1 MKQYLKSYAVITLGS
16 VIYALSFDW
25 FVAPNQ
31 FAMGGVTGLA
41 QILHHWFPALTVG
54 AASALMNVPLFL
66 IGWKK
71 IGGHLLVSSL
81 YAMVVSSAAIDGLN
95 LLFDFQ
101 PMDPILAALF
111 GGGVMGVGLGLVFAQ
126 GATTGGTD
134 IVAKLLKLKWPWLPI
149 GKLVVVPDTAVM
161 LLVAL
166 TFGQLSAMLYGFIK
180 LYTCSKAMLTG
191 LQDEMICSGRL
202 DDLSMVHAGMT
213 ALLAACDKPSKH
225 TRVLAIF
232 DNEETGSGTKQGAG
246 SPILEHILRRI
257 VMTRG
262 GGEAQY
268 MRAVAGSF
276 MISADNAHGLHPNYV
291 SKYDP
296 TNHPVLGGGPCIK
309 VNANCKYMTDADSAA
324 AFRAVCDRAGVP
336 CQSFVNH
343 SDVAGGSTLGNI
355 LTSQIPLRGVDMGAP
370 VWAMHSACETASTA
384 DHIYTIKAFT
394 EFYSLY

>member
-1 MKQYLKSYAVITLGS
+1 MKQYLKSCAVITLGS

-95 LLFDFQ
+95 LLVDFQ

-180 LYTCSKAMLTG
+180 LYTCSKAMDTVLYGTV
-191 LQDEMICSGRL
+191 DS
-202 DDLSMVHAGMT
+202 
-213 ALLAACDKPSKH
+213 
-225 TRVLAIF
+225 RVAYIISDHWREL
-232 DNEETGSGTKQGAG
+232 SGTLLQSRGVTLLQAKGAYTGAEKQVLMIAFKQKE
-246 SPILEHILRRI
+246 IVDLKRRVYELDPEAFLI
-257 VMTRG
+257 VCDAR
-262 GGEAQY
+262 
-268 MRAVAGSF
+268 
-276 MISADNAHGLHPNYV
+276 D
-291 SKYDP
+291 
-296 TNHPVLGGGPCIK
+296 VLGNGF
-309 VNANCKYMTDADSAA
+309 SAY
-324 AFRAVCDRAGVP
+324 RREE
-336 CQSFVNH
+336 
-343 SDVAGGSTLGNI
+343 L
-355 LTSQIPLRGVDMGAP
+355 
-370 VWAMHSACETASTA
+370 
-384 DHIYTIKAFT
+384 
-394 EFYSLY
+394 

>member
-1 MKQYLKSYAVITLGS
+1 MKQYLKSCAVITLGS

-180 LYTCSKAMLTG
+180 LYTCSKAMDTVLYGTV
-191 LQDEMICSGRL
+191 DS
-202 DDLSMVHAGMT
+202 
-213 ALLAACDKPSKH
+213 
-225 TRVLAIF
+225 RVAYIISDHWREL
-232 DNEETGSGTKQGAG
+232 SGTLLQSRGVTLLQAKGAYTGAEKQVLMIAFKQKE
-246 SPILEHILRRI
+246 IVDLKRRVYELDPEAFLI
-257 VMTRG
+257 VCDAR
-262 GGEAQY
+262 
-268 MRAVAGSF
+268 
-276 MISADNAHGLHPNYV
+276 D
-291 SKYDP
+291 
-296 TNHPVLGGGPCIK
+296 VLGNGF
-309 VNANCKYMTDADSAA
+309 SAY
-324 AFRAVCDRAGVP
+324 RREE
-336 CQSFVNH
+336 
-343 SDVAGGSTLGNI
+343 L
-355 LTSQIPLRGVDMGAP
+355 
-370 VWAMHSACETASTA
+370 
-384 DHIYTIKAFT
+384 
-394 EFYSLY
+394 

>member
-111 GGGVMGVGLGLVFAQ
+111 GGGVMGVGLGPVFAQ

-180 LYTCSKAMLTG
+180 LYTCSKAMDTVLYGTV
-191 LQDEMICSGRL
+191 DS
-202 DDLSMVHAGMT
+202 
-213 ALLAACDKPSKH
+213 
-225 TRVLAIF
+225 RVAYIISDHWREL
-232 DNEETGSGTKQGAG
+232 SGTLLQSRGVTLLQAKGAYTGAEKQVLMIAFKQKE
-246 SPILEHILRRI
+246 IVDLKRRVYELDPEAFLI
-257 VMTRG
+257 VCDAR
-262 GGEAQY
+262 
-268 MRAVAGSF
+268 
-276 MISADNAHGLHPNYV
+276 D
-291 SKYDP
+291 
-296 TNHPVLGGGPCIK
+296 VLGNGF
-309 VNANCKYMTDADSAA
+309 SAY
-324 AFRAVCDRAGVP
+324 RREE
-336 CQSFVNH
+336 
-343 SDVAGGSTLGNI
+343 L
-355 LTSQIPLRGVDMGAP
+355 
-370 VWAMHSACETASTA
+370 
-384 DHIYTIKAFT
+384 
-394 EFYSLY
+394 

>member
-1 MKQYLKSYAVITLGS
+1 MKQYLKSCAVITLGS

-71 IGGHLLVSSL
+71 IGAHLLVSSL

-180 LYTCSKAMLTG
+180 LYTCSKAMDTVLYGTV
-191 LQDEMICSGRL
+191 DS
-202 DDLSMVHAGMT
+202 
-213 ALLAACDKPSKH
+213 
-225 TRVLAIF
+225 RVAYIISDHWREL
-232 DNEETGSGTKQGAG
+232 SGTLLQSRGVTLLQAKGAYTGAEKQVLMIAFKQKE
-246 SPILEHILRRI
+246 IVDLKRRVYELDPEAFLI
-257 VMTRG
+257 VCDAR
-262 GGEAQY
+262 
-268 MRAVAGSF
+268 
-276 MISADNAHGLHPNYV
+276 D
-291 SKYDP
+291 
-296 TNHPVLGGGPCIK
+296 VLGNGF
-309 VNANCKYMTDADSAA
+309 SAY
-324 AFRAVCDRAGVP
+324 RREE
-336 CQSFVNH
+336 
-343 SDVAGGSTLGNI
+343 L
-355 LTSQIPLRGVDMGAP
+355 
-370 VWAMHSACETASTA
+370 
-384 DHIYTIKAFT
+384 
-394 EFYSLY
+394 

>member
-41 QILHHWFPALTVG
+41 QILHYWFPTLTVG

-95 LLFDFQ
+95 LLVDFQ

-180 LYTCSKAMLTG
+180 LYTCSKAMDTVLYGTV
-191 LQDEMICSGRL
+191 DS
-202 DDLSMVHAGMT
+202 
-213 ALLAACDKPSKH
+213 
-225 TRVLAIF
+225 RVAYIISDHWREL
-232 DNEETGSGTKQGAG
+232 SGTLLQSRGVTLLQAKGAYTGAEKQVLMIAFKQKE
-246 SPILEHILRRI
+246 IVDLKRRVYELDPEAFLI
-257 VMTRG
+257 VCDAR
-262 GGEAQY
+262 
-268 MRAVAGSF
+268 
-276 MISADNAHGLHPNYV
+276 D
-291 SKYDP
+291 
-296 TNHPVLGGGPCIK
+296 VLGNGF
-309 VNANCKYMTDADSAA
+309 SAY
-324 AFRAVCDRAGVP
+324 RREE
-336 CQSFVNH
+336 
-343 SDVAGGSTLGNI
+343 L
-355 LTSQIPLRGVDMGAP
+355 
-370 VWAMHSACETASTA
+370 
-384 DHIYTIKAFT
+384 
-394 EFYSLY
+394 

>member
-180 LYTCSKAMLTG
+180 LYTCSKAMDTVLYGTV
-191 LQDEMICSGRL
+191 DS
-202 DDLSMVHAGMT
+202 
-213 ALLAACDKPSKH
+213 
-225 TRVLAIF
+225 RVAYIISDHWREL
-232 DNEETGSGTKQGAG
+232 SGTLLQSRGVTLLQAKGAYTGAEKQVLMIAFKQKE
-246 SPILEHILRRI
+246 IVDLKRRVYELDPEAFLI
-257 VMTRG
+257 VCDAR
-262 GGEAQY
+262 
-268 MRAVAGSF
+268 
-276 MISADNAHGLHPNYV
+276 D
-291 SKYDP
+291 
-296 TNHPVLGGGPCIK
+296 VLGNGF
-309 VNANCKYMTDADSAA
+309 SAY
-324 AFRAVCDRAGVP
+324 RREE
-336 CQSFVNH
+336 
-343 SDVAGGSTLGNI
+343 L
-355 LTSQIPLRGVDMGAP
+355 
-370 VWAMHSACETASTA
+370 
-384 DHIYTIKAFT
+384 
-394 EFYSLY
+394 

>member
-180 LYTCSKAMLTG
+180 LYTCSKAMDTVLYGTV
-191 LQDEMICSGRL
+191 DS
-202 DDLSMVHAGMT
+202 
-213 ALLAACDKPSKH
+213 
-225 TRVLAIF
+225 RVAYIISDHWREL
-232 DNEETGSGTKQGAG
+232 SGTLLQSRGVTLLQAKGAYTGAEKQVLMIAFKQKE
-246 SPILEHILRRI
+246 IVDLKRRVYELDPEAFLI
-257 VMTRG
+257 VCDAR
-262 GGEAQY
+262 
-268 MRAVAGSF
+268 
-276 MISADNAHGLHPNYV
+276 D
-291 SKYDP
+291 
-296 TNHPVLGGGPCIK
+296 VLGNGF
-309 VNANCKYMTDADSAA
+309 SAY
-324 AFRAVCDRAGVP
+324 RREE
-336 CQSFVNH
+336 
-343 SDVAGGSTLGNI
+343 I
-355 LTSQIPLRGVDMGAP
+355 
-370 VWAMHSACETASTA
+370 
-384 DHIYTIKAFT
+384 
-394 EFYSLY
+394 

>member
-1 MKQYLKSYAVITLGS
+1 MKQYLKTYAIITLGS

-25 FVAPNQ
+25 FVAPNR

-41 QILHHWFPALTVG
+41 QILHYLFPALTVG

-81 YAMVVSSAAIDGLN
+81 YAMVVSNAAIDGLN

-101 PMDPILAALF
+101 PMDPILAAIF

-180 LYTCSKAMLTG
+180 LYTCSKAMDAVLYGTVDSRVAYIISDHWRELSDTLLQRRGVTLLQAKGAYTG
-191 LQDEMICSGRL
+191 AEKQVLMIAFKQKEIVDLKRRVYEL
-202 DDLSMVHAGMT
+202 DPKAFLIV
-213 ALLAACDKPSKH
+213 CDA
-225 TRVLAIF
+225 R
-232 DNEETGSGTKQGAG
+232 D
-246 SPILEHILRRI
+246 
-257 VMTRG
+257 
-262 GGEAQY
+262 
-268 MRAVAGSF
+268 
-276 MISADNAHGLHPNYV
+276 
-291 SKYDP
+291 
-296 TNHPVLGGGPCIK
+296 VLGNGF
-309 VNANCKYMTDADSAA
+309 SAY
-324 AFRAVCDRAGVP
+324 RRDE
-336 CQSFVNH
+336 
-343 SDVAGGSTLGNI
+343 I
-355 LTSQIPLRGVDMGAP
+355 
-370 VWAMHSACETASTA
+370 
-384 DHIYTIKAFT
+384 
-394 EFYSLY
+394 

>member
-25 FVAPNQ
+25 FVAPNH

-41 QILHHWFPALTVG
+41 QILHYWFPALTVG

-81 YAMVVSSAAIDGLN
+81 YAMVVSNAAIDGLN

-149 GKLVVVPDTAVM
+149 GKLVVIPDTAVM

-166 TFGQLSAMLYGFIK
+166 TFGELSAMLYGFIK
-180 LYTCSKAMLTG
+180 LYTCSKAMDTVLYGTV
-191 LQDEMICSGRL
+191 DS
-202 DDLSMVHAGMT
+202 
-213 ALLAACDKPSKH
+213 
-225 TRVLAIF
+225 RVAYIISDHWREL
-232 DNEETGSGTKQGAG
+232 SGTMLQSRGVTLLQAKGAYTGAEKQVLMIAFKQKE
-246 SPILEHILRRI
+246 IVDLKRRVYELDPEAFLI
-257 VMTRG
+257 VCDAR
-262 GGEAQY
+262 
-268 MRAVAGSF
+268 
-276 MISADNAHGLHPNYV
+276 D
-291 SKYDP
+291 
-296 TNHPVLGGGPCIK
+296 VLGNGF
-309 VNANCKYMTDADSAA
+309 SAY
-324 AFRAVCDRAGVP
+324 RREE
-336 CQSFVNH
+336 
-343 SDVAGGSTLGNI
+343 L
-355 LTSQIPLRGVDMGAP
+355 
-370 VWAMHSACETASTA
+370 
-384 DHIYTIKAFT
+384 
-394 EFYSLY
+394 

>member
-41 QILHHWFPALTVG
+41 QILHYWFPTLTVG

-95 LLFDFQ
+95 LLVDFQ

-149 GKLVVVPDTAVM
+149 GKLVVAPDTAVM

-180 LYTCSKAMLTG
+180 LYTCSKAMDTVLYGTV
-191 LQDEMICSGRL
+191 DS
-202 DDLSMVHAGMT
+202 
-213 ALLAACDKPSKH
+213 
-225 TRVLAIF
+225 RVAYIISDHWREL
-232 DNEETGSGTKQGAG
+232 SGTLLQSRGVTLLQAKGAYTGAEKQVLMIAFKQKE
-246 SPILEHILRRI
+246 IVDLKRRVYELDPEAFLI
-257 VMTRG
+257 VCDAR
-262 GGEAQY
+262 
-268 MRAVAGSF
+268 
-276 MISADNAHGLHPNYV
+276 D
-291 SKYDP
+291 
-296 TNHPVLGGGPCIK
+296 VLGNGF
-309 VNANCKYMTDADSAA
+309 SAY
-324 AFRAVCDRAGVP
+324 RREE
-336 CQSFVNH
+336 
-343 SDVAGGSTLGNI
+343 L
-355 LTSQIPLRGVDMGAP
+355 
-370 VWAMHSACETASTA
+370 
-384 DHIYTIKAFT
+384 
-394 EFYSLY
+394 

>member
-1 MKQYLKSYAVITLGS
+1 MKQYLKSCAVITLGS

-180 LYTCSKAMLTG
+180 LYTCSKAMDTVLYGTV
-191 LQDEMICSGRL
+191 DS
-202 DDLSMVHAGMT
+202 
-213 ALLAACDKPSKH
+213 
-225 TRVLAIF
+225 RVAYIISDHWREL
-232 DNEETGSGTKQGAG
+232 SGTLLQSRGVTLLQAKGAYTGAEKQVLMIAFKQKE
-246 SPILEHILRRI
+246 IVDLKRRVYELDPEAFLI
-257 VMTRG
+257 VC
-262 GGEAQY
+262 
-268 MRAVAGSF
+268 
-276 MISADNAHGLHPNYV
+276 DAHE
-291 SKYDP
+291 
-296 TNHPVLGGGPCIK
+296 VLGEG
-309 VNANCKYMTDADSAA
+309 
-324 AFRAVCDRAGVP
+324 FRDYKKDG
-336 CQSFVNH
+336 
-343 SDVAGGSTLGNI
+343 L
-355 LTSQIPLRGVDMGAP
+355 
-370 VWAMHSACETASTA
+370 
-384 DHIYTIKAFT
+384 
-394 EFYSLY
+394 

>member
-41 QILHHWFPALTVG
+41 QILHYWFPTLTVG

-180 LYTCSKAMLTG
+180 LYTCSKAMDTVLYGTV
-191 LQDEMICSGRL
+191 DS
-202 DDLSMVHAGMT
+202 
-213 ALLAACDKPSKH
+213 
-225 TRVLAIF
+225 RVAYIISDHWREL
-232 DNEETGSGTKQGAG
+232 SGTLLQSRGVTLLQAKGAYTGAEKQVLMIAFKQKE
-246 SPILEHILRRI
+246 IVDLKRRVYELDPEAFLI
-257 VMTRG
+257 VCDAR
-262 GGEAQY
+262 
-268 MRAVAGSF
+268 
-276 MISADNAHGLHPNYV
+276 D
-291 SKYDP
+291 
-296 TNHPVLGGGPCIK
+296 VLGNGF
-309 VNANCKYMTDADSAA
+309 SAY
-324 AFRAVCDRAGVP
+324 RREE
-336 CQSFVNH
+336 
-343 SDVAGGSTLGNI
+343 L
-355 LTSQIPLRGVDMGAP
+355 
-370 VWAMHSACETASTA
+370 
-384 DHIYTIKAFT
+384 
-394 EFYSLY
+394 